1 MRKVTVWERWRY
13 AFDNF
18 MAKGTVSLIGGL
30 ALVSGLFILVM
41 AGLVTAIGL
50 SPADSPWDFP
60 EALWETLMR
69 TLDTGT
75 VGGDKGWFF
84 RLVMLF
90 VTFGGIF
97 VISTL
102 IGLLGSGIEGKLQ
115 ELRKGRSRVIE
126 TNHVVILGWSLQ
138 IFTLLSE
145 LILANANV
153 ADSCIVI
160 LSDMDKVEMDDT
172 LKERLGKTKQTRI
185 VCRTGNTSDIDDLAM
200 VGVQAA
206 RSIIVLN
213 PETASSD
220 IQLIKTL
227 LAIVNLPREAS
238 QPYHIVAQVH
248 SPKTLEVV
256 NLIGGNQVETLLTSD
271 LISRIMVQTCRQS
284 GLSAVYMELLDF
296 EGNEIYFQK
305 EPKLHG
311 KTYGEILLAYGNAA
325 VMGIKESDGAVYL
338 NPESTRVLPPG
349 AEIILIAEDDH
360 TAQVVE
366 NTEQEVNQGAIVT
379 PQLLAPVAEKTLILG
394 WNNHVPQ
401 TIQQL
406 DEYVAANS
414 LVTVVA
420 DSPQGA
426 EIITAHS
433 QNFVNQQ
440 VTFHQGDPTD
450 RETLEQLEIQ
460 QYDHIIVLCNAGLE
474 PEEADAQT
482 LVTLVQLRNIA
493 DQSRSNS
500 SGERLH
506 QRPIVAEILDVRNQ
520 ALAQVARPDDFVI
533 SEQII
538 SRLLAQVAEQKSLNQ
553 VFNYLFSPEQSE
565 VYLKPIAN
573 YVRIGEPVN
582 FYTLAAAARSQGESA
597 IGYRLQVNA
606 GNATKNYGV
615 VINPAKADV
624 VTFRE
629 SDRLIVVANS

>member
-75 VGGDKGWFF
+75 VGADKGWFF

-145 LILANANV
+145 LVLANANV

-160 LSDMDKVEMDDT
+160 LSNLDKVEMDDT

-200 VGVQAA
+200 VGVQTA

-213 PETASSD
+213 PETASND

-227 LAIVNLPREAS
+227 LAIVNLPREEQ

-256 NLIGGNQVETLLTSD
+256 NLIGGNQVETLLTND

-305 EPKLHG
+305 EPKLQG

-325 VMGIKESDGAVYL
+325 VMGIKESEGIIYL
-338 NPESTRVLPPG
+338 NPESARVLPPG
-349 AEIILIAEDDH
+349 AEIILVAEDDH
-360 TAQVVE
+360 TAQVTE

-379 PQLLAPVAEKTLILG
+379 PQLLSTVAEKTLILG

-406 DEYVAANS
+406 DAYVAANS

-420 DSPQGA
+420 DAPQGA
-426 EIITAHS
+426 EIITTHS
-433 QNFVNQQ
+433 QNLVNQQ
-440 VTFHQGDPTD
+440 VTFRYGDPTD

-460 QYDHIIVLCNAGLE
+460 QYDHIIVLCNAGLD

-493 DQSRSNS
+493 DRSRST
-500 SGERLH
+500 
-506 QRPIVAEILDVRNQ
+506 RPIVAEILDVRNQ

-553 VFNYLFSPEQSE
+553 VFNYLFSPDQAE
-565 VYLKPIAN
+565 VYLKPIGN
-573 YVRIGEPVN
+573 YVKIGEPVN
-582 FYTLAAAARSQGESA
+582 FYTLVAAARSQGESA

-615 VINPAKADV
+615 VINPAKGDV

>member
-30 ALVSGLFILVM
+30 ALVSSLFILVM
-41 AGLVTAIGL
+41 AGLVTAINL

-75 VGGDKGWFF
+75 VGADKGWFF

-126 TNHVVILGWSLQ
+126 TNHLVILGWSLQ

-145 LILANANV
+145 LVLANANV

-160 LSDMDKVEMDDT
+160 LSNLDKVEMDDT

-200 VGVQAA
+200 VGVQTA

-227 LAIVNLPREAS
+227 LAIVNLPREAP

-256 NLIGGNQVETLLTSD
+256 NLIGGNQVETLLTND

-305 EPKLHG
+305 ERKLQG

-325 VMGIKESDGAVYL
+325 VMGIKQSDGAVYL
-338 NPESTRVLPPG
+338 NPESTRVLPSG

-379 PQLLAPVAEKTLILG
+379 PQLLSTVAEKTLILG

-406 DEYVAANS
+406 DAYVAANS

-433 QNFVNQQ
+433 QNLVNQQ
-440 VTFHQGDPTD
+440 VTFRHGDPTD

-460 QYDHIIVLCNAGLE
+460 QYDHIIVLCNAGID
-474 PEEADAQT
+474 PEKADAQT

-493 DQSRSNS
+493 DQSRSN
-500 SGERLH
+500 
-506 QRPIVAEILDVRNQ
+506 RPIVAEILDVRNQ

-553 VFNYLFSPEQSE
+553 VFNYLFSPEQAE
-565 VYLKPIAN
+565 VYLKPIGN
-573 YVRIGEPVN
+573 YVKIGEPVN
-582 FYTLAAAARSQGESA
+582 FYTLVAAARSQGESA

-615 VINPAKADV
+615 VINPAKGDV

>member
-1 MRKVTVWERWRY
+1 MRKVTVWEKWRY
-13 AFDNF
+13 KFDNF
-18 MAKGTVSLIGGL
+18 MARGTISLIGGL

-41 AGLVTAIGL
+41 AGLVTATNL

-75 VGGDKGWFF
+75 VGADKGWLF

-126 TNHVVILGWSLQ
+126 TNHIVILGWSLQ

-145 LILANANV
+145 LVQANANLSQ
-153 ADSCIVI
+153 SCIVI

-172 LKERLGKTKQTRI
+172 IKERLGRNRTRI
-185 VCRTGNTSDIDDLAM
+185 VCRTGNPSDIDDLAM
-200 VGVQAA
+200 VGVQTA

-213 PETASSD
+213 PQNTASD

-227 LAIVNLPREAS
+227 LAIVTLPREAD
-238 QPYHIVAQVH
+238 QPYHIVAQVY

-256 NLIGGNQVETLLTSD
+256 KLIGGNQVETLLTND

-296 EGNEIYFQK
+296 AGNEIYFQK
-305 EPKLHG
+305 EPALHG
-311 KTYGEILLAYGNAA
+311 KTYGEVLLAYTNAA
-325 VMGIKESDGAVYL
+325 VMGIKQRDGNIYL
-338 NPESTRVLPPG
+338 NPESARVLAPG
-349 AEIILIAEDDH
+349 DEIILIAEDDH

-366 NTEQEVNQGAIVT
+366 PTTQEINQGAITT
-379 PQLLAPVAEKTLILG
+379 PQILPPRAEKTLILG
-394 WNNHVPQ
+394 WNHHVPQ

-406 DEYVAANS
+406 DEYVAVDS

-420 DSPQGA
+420 DFPEGEEMIA
-426 EIITAHS
+426 S
-433 QNFVNQQ
+433 QNLVNQQ
-440 VTFHQGDPTD
+440 VYYLQGDTTD
-450 RETLEQLEIQ
+450 RETLQSLDIS
-460 QYDHIIVLCNAGLE
+460 QYDHLIVLCNAGLD
-474 PEEADAQT
+474 PEAADAQT
-482 LVTLVQLRNIA
+482 LVTLLQLRDLA
-493 DQSRSNS
+493 DQSDRN
-500 SGERLH
+500 H
-506 QRPIVAEILDVRNQ
+506 PIVAEILDVRNQ

-553 VFNYLFSPEQSE
+553 VFNYLFSPEQAE
-565 VYLKPIAN
+565 VYLKPIGN
-573 YVRIGEPVN
+573 YVRLGESVN
-582 FYTLAAAARSQGESA
+582 FATLVAAARNQGESA

-615 VINPAKADV
+615 VINPHKSNQ

>member
-1 MRKVTVWERWRY
+1 MKKVTVWERWRY

-18 MAKGTVSLIGGL
+18 MAKGTISLIGGL
-30 ALVSGLFILVM
+30 AVVSGLFILVM

-75 VGGDKGWFF
+75 VGADKGWFF

-145 LILANANV
+145 LVLANANV

-160 LSDMDKVEMDDT
+160 LSDLDKVEMDDT
-172 LKERLGKTKQTRI
+172 IKERLGKTKQTRI

-200 VGVQAA
+200 VGVQTA

-227 LAIVNLPREAS
+227 LAIVNLPREAP

-305 EPKLHG
+305 EPKLQG

-325 VMGIKESDGAVYL
+325 VMGIKESDGVVYL
-338 NPESTRVLPPG
+338 NPESARVLPPG

-366 NTEQEVNQGAIVT
+366 NTEQEVNQGSIVT

-394 WNNHVPQ
+394 WNNYVPQ
-401 TIQQL
+401 TIRQL
-406 DEYVAANS
+406 DAYVAANS

-420 DSPQGA
+420 DSPQGT
-426 EIITAHS
+426 EIIAAHS

-460 QYDHIIVLCNAGLE
+460 QYDHIIVLCNAGLD

-482 LVTLVQLRNIA
+482 LVTLVQLRDLA
-493 DQSRSNS
+493 DKSRSNS
-500 SGERLH
+500 PGERLR

-553 VFNYLFSPEQSE
+553 VFNYLFSPEQAE
-565 VYLKPIAN
+565 VYLKPIGN
-573 YVRIGEPVN
+573 YVKIGEPVN

-606 GNATKNYGV
+606 GNATKSYGV

>member
-1 MRKVTVWERWRY
+1 MRKVTVRERWRY

-18 MAKGTVSLIGGL
+18 MAKGTISLIGGL
-30 ALVSGLFILVM
+30 AVVSGLFILVM
-41 AGLVTAIGL
+41 AGLVTAIRL
-50 SPADSPWDFP
+50 SPADSLWDFP
-60 EALWETLMR
+60 EAVWETLMR
-69 TLDTGT
+69 TLDAGT
-75 VGGDKGWFF
+75 MSGDQGWFF
-84 RLVMLF
+84 RLAMLF

-145 LILANANV
+145 LVLANANV

-200 VGVQAA
+200 VGVQTA

-256 NLIGGNQVETLLTSD
+256 SLIGGNQVETLLTGD

-305 EPKLHG
+305 EPKLQG
-311 KTYGEILLAYGNAA
+311 KTYGEILLTYGNAA

-338 NPESTRVLPPG
+338 NPEPTRILSPG
-349 AEIILIAEDDH
+349 AEIILIAEDDR
-360 TAQVVE
+360 TAQVLE
-366 NTEQEVNQGAIVT
+366 NTEQEVDQGAIVT
-379 PQLLAPVAEKTLILG
+379 PQLVPPVAEKILILG

-406 DEYVAANS
+406 DAYVAANS

-420 DSPQGA
+420 DSPQGTK
-426 EIITAHS
+426 IIAAHS

-440 VTFHQGDPTD
+440 VTFRQGDPTD

-460 QYDHIIVLCNAGLE
+460 QYDHIIVLCNAGLD

-482 LVTLVQLRNIA
+482 LVTLVQLRDLA
-493 DQSRSNS
+493 DKSRSN
-500 SGERLH
+500 
-506 QRPIVAEILDVRNQ
+506 RPIVAEIFDVRNQ

-538 SRLLAQVAEQKSLNQ
+538 SRLLAQVAEQKSLNH
-553 VFNYLFSPEQSE
+553 VFNCLFSPEGSE
-565 VYLKPIAN
+565 VYLKPIGN

-597 IGYRLQVNA
+597 IGYRLQVNV
-606 GNATKNYGV
+606 GNATKSYGV
-615 VINPAKADV
+615 VINPPKADV

-629 SDRLIVVANS
+629 SDRLIIVANS